1 MSGIRDNVSYSTSA
15 NQTIRGNGEDYKTV
29 PNSQREWEINAYP
42 KLISAVRESLGR
54 KKFISAAVP
63 GLPRDMIAF
72 SKRNMPSI
80 VESVDFLNIMTYD
93 LMNRRDNITKHHT
106 GITASKD
113 AIEAY
118 LLNGLPAP
126 KANLGFAFYI
136 KWFKTD
142 PDGGCDI
149 NPVGCKT
156 VLMEDPKTGVDLG
169 QAGAFSWHDVVPA
182 ELLKSFNKAMEHGLY
197 DSKHGGHYFWDSEE
211 HIFWSWDT
219 PEAIT
224 IKSQWILEEYD
235 LGGVFAWGLGEDA
248 PTWAHLE
255 AVNRG
260 VTAQN
265 ERSICL
271 KRDYTPIATGNG
283 PSKEVNWK
291 AEDSKEEL

>member
-1 MSGIRDNVSYSTSA
+1 MSDIWNNVSYLTTA
-15 NQTIRGNGEDYKTV
+15 NLITRGNGEDYIKV
-29 PNSQREWEINAYP
+29 PNSQKEWEINAYP
-42 KLISAVRESLGR
+42 ELISAVRESLGR
-54 KKFISAAVP
+54 DKVISAAVP

-72 SKRNMPSI
+72 SKRSIPSI
-80 VESVDFLNIMTYD
+80 VESVNFLNIMTYD
-93 LMNRRDNITKHHT
+93 LMNRRDSVTKHHT
-106 GITASKD
+106 GITASRE
-113 AIEAY
+113 AIQAY
-118 LLNGLPAP
+118 LLNGLPAR

-136 KWFKTD
+136 KWFQTD

-156 VLMEDPKTGVDLG
+156 RLMEDPKTGADLG
-169 QAGAFSWHDVVPA
+169 RAGAFSWHDVVPA
-182 ELLKSFNKAMEHGLY
+182 ELLKSFNKAMKHGLY

-224 IKSQWILEEYD
+224 IKTQSVLEKYD

-255 AVNRG
+255 ALNGG
-260 VTAQN
+260 VHARN

-271 KRDYTPIATGNG
+271 RLDYTPIANGNRL
-283 PSKEVNWK
+283 SKGVKWK
-291 AEDSKEEL
+291 VEDSKEEL